1 MSAPL
6 LEVENLSVVFRVP
19 GAAPLTG
26 EGAGDSGRDAE
37 GDTSN
42 DSAGPGT
49 GGRGASRRHRPL
61 ARRAAGL
68 RRVLPQQSEVR
79 AVDDVSF
86 SIAAGE
92 TLGLVGESG
101 SGKSTIAT
109 ALLRLVDPAA
119 GSIRLGGDDLL
130 GASGRALVALRRRI
144 AMVHQ
149 DPMASLDPRRT
160 IAESIR
166 EPLDIH
172 GLHRGR
178 RRERVLELL
187 EMVGLDARFAERYPR
202 HLSGGQ
208 RQRVCIARALASEP
222 ELIILDEA
230 TASLDVS
237 VQAQILTLLKRLQR
251 EQGLSY
257 LFIAHDL
264 AVVEYMSDRVMVLYL
279 GRTMERGRRDDLF
292 PDPAAGES
300 GTGPTHPYTRA
311 LVSAIPAADPLAPPT
326 GERIVLQG
334 DVPSPLAP
342 PSGCVF
348 RTRCPIAIDSCASSR
363 PAPVSV
369 ASGHEAH
376 CIRVEPRTI

>member
-6 LEVENLSVVFRVP
+6 LEIANLSIVFRVP
-19 GAAPLTG
+19 G
-26 EGAGDSGRDAE
+26 
-37 GDTSN
+37 
-42 DSAGPGT
+42 GT
-49 GGRGASRRHRPL
+49 RGK
-61 ARRAAGL
+61 GL
-68 RRVLPQQSEVR
+68 RRVLTPHAEVR

-86 SIAAGE
+86 TIGAGE

-109 ALLRLVDPAA
+109 ALMRLVEPAS
-119 GSIRLGGDDLL
+119 GSIRFDGDDLL
-130 GASGRALVALRRRI
+130 AASGRHLVAMRRRI

-172 GLHRGR
+172 GLHNGH

-187 EMVGLDARFAERYPR
+187 EMVGLDARFADRHPR

-222 ELIILDEA
+222 ELVILDEA

-279 GRTMERGRRDDLF
+279 GRTMEQGSRDDLF
-292 PDPAAGES
+292 PDPDRGGLGS
-300 GTGPTHPYTRA
+300 GPRHPYSRA
-311 LVSAIPAADPLAPPT
+311 LVSAIPPADPLAFASR
-326 GERIVLQG
+326 ERIVLQG
-334 DVPSPLAP
+334 DVPSPLSP

-348 RTRCPIAIDSCASSR
+348 RTRCPVAVGGCAVERPRPVRIA
-363 PAPVSV
+363 P
-369 ASGHEAH
+369 GHEAH
-376 CIRVEPRTI
+376 CIRVEAGRA